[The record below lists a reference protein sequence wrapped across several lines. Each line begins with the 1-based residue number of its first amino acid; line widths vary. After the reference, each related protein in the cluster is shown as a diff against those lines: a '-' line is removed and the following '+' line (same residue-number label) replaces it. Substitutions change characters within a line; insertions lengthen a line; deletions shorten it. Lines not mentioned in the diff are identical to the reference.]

1 MHRKAEKLFPPRW
14 RDTENWPTPAS
25 GEIPAAHRETY
36 EHRKRAVEAYMR
48 GEKLRTIGESEG
60 VDTASLYAMLEACA
74 TRAPDDRIRGFRALI
89 PYARKK
95 TYERSQSVNVDALAA
110 GRGAGGLF
118 RQLLANHE
126 SLRVLLQSQASK
138 YASSKFSGRVAVKK
152 EHNIFLNKLAKVQGT
167 KGYPFNLQNKGREGF
182 RRALNAEIGKQRAE
196 ARGSLRD
203 SIERVFRPQTDERYR
218 HVQIDAHRLDSF
230 IRVRFVGRKGRFK
243 TKALRPWLLAA
254 VEVDSGA
261 CVGWSLS
268 VEKEPSHLD
277 LLRCLFG
284 TMTPWQRRQRFEIS
298 GLDYKPGAGMP
309 SGLIARCAGRYAD
322 SISLDNALC
331 GHADNIREIVLE
343 RLHATLR
350 LGIPGEPR
358 TRSEIEQ
365 LFNTLTHRNV
375 QHLVGGVRPNMSNRE
390 RAAAI
395 KSVEEY
401 GLTIDQMEEYLDVVI
416 CNYNAEPTS
425 AHYGKS
431 PLQFLREEPESAL
444 VRADVS
450 ANAPWRNLLNID
462 LSARVSSS
470 EDYAPRVTYL
480 KGHYSNDLLRSS
492 GEILAGQ
499 QLIITVNLVDLRT
512 IEARVPGG
520 VDLGTL
526 WVRGP
531 WAHFVHDVRLRK
543 KLNGEISDGN
553 FHWAEGVDPEEQ
565 VNEFIRKASRARS
578 AQPLKT
584 SDKPVRSEPQTSTR
598 LSPPA
603 APPRLVADVA
613 KDAPFDVEELL
624 GSKLKG

>member
-1 MHRKAEKLFPPRW
+1 
-14 RDTENWPTPAS
+14 
-25 GEIPAAHRETY
+25 
-36 EHRKRAVEAYMR
+36 MR
-48 GEKLRTIGESEG
+48 GEKLKSIGEAEG
-60 VDTASLYAMLEACA
+60 IDAASLYVMLEACA
-74 TRAPDDRIRGFRALI
+74 MRAPDDRIRGFRALI
-89 PYARKK
+89 PYVRKK
-95 TYERSQSVNVDALAA
+95 SYVRSQSVNVDALAA

-126 SLRVLLQSQASK
+126 ALRVLLQSQASK
-138 YASSKFSGRVAVKK
+138 YSSHKFKGRVAVKK
-152 EHNIFLNKLAKVQGT
+152 EHNIFLNRLAKLLGT
-167 KGYPFNLQNKGREGF
+167 SGYPFNLQNKGREGF
-182 RRALNAEIGKQRAE
+182 RRALNAEIAKQRAE
-196 ARGSLRD
+196 ARGSVRE
-203 SIERVFRPQTDERYR
+203 SIERVFRPQTDARYR
-218 HVQIDAHRLDSF
+218 QVQIDAHRLDSF
-230 IRVRFVGRKGRFK
+230 IRVRFFGRKGRFK
-243 TKALRPWLLAA
+243 TRALRPWLLAA

-261 CVGWSLS
+261 CLGWSLS

-277 LLRCLFG
+277 LLRCLSS
-284 TMTPWQRRQRFEIS
+284 TMTPWQRRQRFEIL

-358 TRSEIEQ
+358 TRYEIEQ
-365 LFNTLTHRNV
+365 LFNTVTHRNV
-375 QHLVGGVRPNMSNRE
+375 QHLIGGVRPDMGNKE

-395 KSVEEY
+395 KEAEEF

-444 VRADVS
+444 VRSDVS
-450 ANAPWRNLLNID
+450 ANAPWRNLLNIE
-462 LSARVSSS
+462 LSAKVSSS
-470 EDYAPRVTYL
+470 EDHAPRVTYL
-480 KGHYSNDLLRSS
+480 KGHYTNDLLRSS

-543 KLNGEISDGN
+543 KLNGEIADGN

-565 VNEFIRKASRARS
+565 VNAFIRKASRSRN
-578 AQPLKT
+578 AQPLQAN
-584 SDKPVRSEPQTSTR
+584 DRPVRSKPLPPTR
-598 LSPPA
+598 SSRPTTPT
-603 APPRLVADVA
+603 RLVADVA
-613 KDAPFDVEELL
+613 KDAPFDVEALL